1 MQDTEIG
8 RCYLERKAL
17 RLPCSI
23 FATRL
28 FSERVGGKGLIFLKV
43 SGASLSFSRHIFF
56 NVGHCMAPCW
66 AALWGS

>member
-17 RLPCSI
+17 CLPCSI

-28 FSERVGGKGLIFLKV
+28 FSERVWGGKGLIFKGIWGFLV
-43 SGASLSFSRHIFF
+43 FFTAYFLMWAS
-56 NVGHCMAPCW
+56 A
-66 AALWGS
+66 